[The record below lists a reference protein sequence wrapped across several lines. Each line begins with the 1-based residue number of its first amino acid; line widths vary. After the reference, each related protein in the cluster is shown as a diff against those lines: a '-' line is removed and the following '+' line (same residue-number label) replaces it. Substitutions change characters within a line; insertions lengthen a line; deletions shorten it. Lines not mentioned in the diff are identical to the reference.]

1 MSESYLP
8 DEQLSP
14 TKRALLELKSLRAR
28 LNTLERARTEPIAI
42 VGAGCRFPGGAND
55 PDTFWQNLKNGVHA
69 ITDIPPDRWD
79 VDAYYDP
86 DPHAP
91 GKMYTRRG
99 GFLPDVDQFDAP
111 FFGITPREAK
121 GLDPQQRLLLEVS
134 WEALERSGIKPDGLE
149 GSQTGVYFGV
159 MLYDYGQ
166 RYLHQQDGTAV
177 DAYYASG
184 TDTSFA
190 AGRVSYI
197 LGLQG
202 PSLTLNTVCSSSL
215 VAVHLACQ
223 SLRAGETDLALAGGV
238 NVITSPEMHISLSRM
253 GALSPDGVSK
263 TFDAAANGYV
273 RSEGCGIVVLKRL
286 SDALADGDPILAL
299 IRGTAVNHDG
309 PSGGLTVPNGPAQ
322 QALIR
327 RALQNAGVASHQI
340 SYVEAHGTGTPL
352 GDPIEVKALDAVLNE
367 GRSPNKPLLIGSV
380 KTNIG
385 HLESAA
391 GVAGLMKVALALHHQ
406 AIPPHLHLQH
416 VNQAI
421 GLEEMP
427 VTIPTALTPWPVGEK
442 PRLAGVSSFG
452 LSGINAHVILEEAPQ
467 PVVTETQATRPYH
480 LLTLSA
486 KSEAALQAQATQ
498 FAQYLA
504 AHPDVP
510 LADVCHTLHQAR
522 AHFNHRLSLAAASP
536 AEAAAKLR
544 ELNEGKVG
552 EGVFR
557 GQADGERGAIAFL
570 FPGQGG
576 QYVGMAQELYET
588 HTGFR
593 QTVDECTE
601 LVRPYLARP
610 LLSVIYP
617 QPGEPSPLD
626 EMVYAQPAMFTIE
639 YALAKLWQSWG
650 VQPDLLLGHSLG
662 EYAAA
667 CLAGVLSL
675 ADGLKLVAERGRLMQ
690 YETEPGW
697 MVVVFADEE
706 QVQEALAPYSQE
718 VGIAAVN
725 GPRNVTI
732 SGRATAVHAV
742 MTTLAAQGIQTRRLN
757 IPHASHSP
765 LMEPILGAYAQ
776 IVAGTSLA
784 RPSLPVVSN
793 GNGQIA
799 GAEMAQPDYWVAHMR
814 QPVRFADGIH
824 CLQQQGATI
833 YIEMGPKPTLLGMGQ
848 RIAGEGAW
856 LPSLHPKRGDW
867 QQMLESVGA
876 LITLGV
882 EVDRASLDQGYGRR
896 RMVLPTYPFQ
906 RQRYWL
912 PVKPGVRATHKAQP
926 EPPEP
931 DWLYEL
937 RWQEQP
943 PADEP
948 TEPMGHDRWLIF
960 ADQGGVGQALA
971 GRLAAAGDTATLV
984 WAGETWACTAVD
996 QYHLDPTRPDHY
1008 ARLLQ
1013 ECDEVRDWQGI
1024 IHLWSLDTETALTLD
1039 QLHQAQVRGCGSVL
1053 HLVQAMAQCQGD
1065 GRGRL
1070 WLVTRGV
1077 QSTGKE
1083 AARIQMEQSPLWG
1096 FGRVIALEQPD
1107 LWGGLIDLPPLSDT
1121 TNDLAEQIGQLLA
1134 QIRCP
1139 DAENQV
1145 AFRENSRF
1153 VPRLAR
1159 SAPDHNHKP
1168 VTIQADGTYLVTGG
1182 LGNLG
1187 LAVARWLAGQ
1197 GAGRL
1202 ILTSRTGVSAAD
1214 DARTQQMETIQTLE
1228 AQGVQVQVARAD
1240 VADWSQMAA
1249 LFAELENGPPLRGII
1264 HAAGVV
1270 TAHTITEMPTA
1281 ALYAA
1286 LQAKVTGTWVL
1297 HQLCQTTNAPLDFF
1311 VLFSSGA
1318 SVWGSQGMAHYAAAN
1333 HFLDAMAHYRR
1344 ALGLPALSVNW
1355 GWWDGHG
1362 MVSADL
1368 AQFFAQIG
1376 LAGMAA
1382 PAALDTLRYLLETD
1396 AVQQTVAAIEWSR
1409 FKPIYEIRGKQP
1421 LLEQIAIALPA
1432 QNGTVDKAANGL
1444 VAQIK
1449 AAASGDQWELL
1460 LGHVRQ
1466 QVTAVI
1472 GADSSESLDTE
1483 QGFFAMGMDS
1493 IMTVELRNRL
1503 EASLT
1508 CSLPPTVAFEY
1519 PTIHDLAAFLA
1530 RDILRISA
1538 NGNGKVD
1545 RLPPAEMEATTGAN
1559 EHASS
1564 SWDGLSEEELL
1575 SLVDSEL
1582 LTISELV

>member
-1 MSESYLP
+1 MSENHLP

-28 LNTLERARTEPIAI
+28 LNALERARTEPIAI
-42 VGAGCRFPGGAND
+42 VGVGCRFPGGAND

-69 ITDIPPDRWD
+69 ITEIPPDRWD
-79 VDAYYDP
+79 VAAYYDP

-91 GKMYTRRG
+91 GKMVTRRG
-99 GFLPDVDQFDAP
+99 GFLRDVDQFDAH

-134 WEALERSGIKPDGLE
+134 WEALERAGIKPDGLE

-253 GALSPDGVSK
+253 GALSPDGVSR

-286 SDALADGDPILAL
+286 SDALAAGDPILAL

-327 RALQNAGVASHQI
+327 RALQNAGVAPHQI

-352 GDPIEVKALDAVLNE
+352 GDPIEVKALDAVLSA
-367 GRSPNKPLLIGSV
+367 GRSPAKPLMIGSV

-391 GVAGLMKVALALHHQ
+391 GVAGLIKVALALHHQ

-427 VTIPTALTPWPVGEK
+427 ITIPTALTPWPIGET
-442 PRLAGVSSFG
+442 PRLAGISSFG
-452 LSGINAHVILEEAPQ
+452 LSGINAHVILEEAP
-467 PVVTETQATRPYH
+467 PPRDGETQATRPCH
-480 LLTLSA
+480 LLTLST
-486 KSEAALQAQATQ
+486 KSEPALQAQAAQ

-504 AHPDVP
+504 DHAHVP
-510 LADVCHTLHQAR
+510 MADVCYTAHQAR
-522 AHFNHRLSLAAASP
+522 AHFNHRLSLAAGTP
-536 AEAAAKLR
+536 AEAAAKLQ
-544 ELNEGKVG
+544 EACQGKIG
-552 EGVFR
+552 EGVSW
-557 GQADGERGAIAFL
+557 GQIDEERGAVAFL

-576 QYVGMAQELYET
+576 QYVGMGRELYET

-593 QTVDECTE
+593 QTIDECAE

-617 QPGEPSPLD
+617 QPGAPSPLD

-650 VQPDLLLGHSLG
+650 VQPDFLLGHSLG

-667 CLAGVLSL
+667 CLAGVFSL
-675 ADGLKLVAERGRLMQ
+675 ADGLRLVAERGRLMQ

-697 MVVVFADEE
+697 MVVVFADEA
-706 QVQEALAPYSQE
+706 QVAKALAPYSHE

-725 GPRNVTI
+725 GPRNITI
-732 SGRATAVHAV
+732 SGRATAVQAV
-742 MTTLAAQGIQTRRLN
+742 MTALEAQGIQTRRLN

-765 LMEPILGAYAQ
+765 LMAPILGTYGQ
-776 IVAGTSLA
+776 IVAETARA

-793 GNGQIA
+793 VTGQIA
-799 GAEMAQPDYWVAHMR
+799 GDEMARSDYWAAHMR
-814 QPVRFADGIH
+814 QPVRFADGIA
-824 CLQQQGATI
+824 CLRQHGATV

-848 RIAGEGAW
+848 RMAGEGVW
-856 LPSLHPKRGDW
+856 LPSLRPKRGDW

-876 LITLGV
+876 LITLGL
-882 EVDRASLDQGYGRR
+882 EVDRDSLDRGYAERR
-896 RMVLPTYPFQ
+896 IALPTYPFQ

-912 PVKPGVRATHKAQP
+912 PVTPGALPTLKTSP

-937 RWQEQP
+937 QWQEKL
-943 PADEP
+943 PAPEP
-948 TEPMGHDRWLIF
+948 TETTGHGRWLIF
-960 ADQGGVGQALA
+960 ADQSGVGQALA
-971 GRLAAAGDTATLV
+971 GRLAAVGDTVTLV
-984 WAGETWACTAVD
+984 WAGESWACTAVD
-996 QYHLDPTRPDHY
+996 QYQLNPTQPEQY
-1008 ARLLQ
+1008 TRLWQ
-1013 ECDEVRDWQGI
+1013 ECVREAPVQGV
-1024 IHLWSLDTETALTLD
+1024 IHLWSLDAETATTVD
-1039 QLHQAQVRGCGSVL
+1039 QLSQAQERGCGSVL
-1053 HLVQAMAQCQGD
+1053 LLVQVMAQEQAAS
-1065 GRGRL
+1065 RGRL
-1070 WLVTRGV
+1070 WLVTRGA
-1077 QSTGKE
+1077 QPAGKE
-1083 AARIQMEQSPLWG
+1083 PTPVQVEQSPLWG

-1107 LWGGLIDLPPLSDT
+1107 LWGGLVDLPPLAEAA
-1121 TNDLAEQIGQLLA
+1121 NDLARQVDQLYT

-1139 DAENQV
+1139 DAETQV
-1145 AFRENSRF
+1145 AFRGNSRF
-1153 VPRLAR
+1153 VPRLVR
-1159 SAPDHNHKP
+1159 RTPTHNHKP
-1168 VTIQADGTYLVTGG
+1168 FNIQTDGVYLITGG

-1197 GAGRL
+1197 GARRL
-1202 ILTSRTGVSAAD
+1202 ILTGRTGLSAAD
-1214 DARTQQMETIQTLE
+1214 EVRTQQMETIQALE

-1240 VADWSQMAA
+1240 VADWPQMAT
-1249 LFAELENGPPLRGII
+1249 LFAELESEPPLRGII
-1264 HAAGVV
+1264 HAAGVM
-1270 TAHTITEMPTA
+1270 TAHTISEMPAA
-1281 ALYAA
+1281 ALHAV
-1286 LQAKVTGTWVL
+1286 LQAKVTGAWVL

-1311 VLFSSGA
+1311 AMFSSGA
-1318 SVWGSQGMAHYAAAN
+1318 SVWGSQGMAHYAAGN
-1333 HFLDAMAHYRR
+1333 HFLDAMAHYRS
-1344 ALGLPALSVNW
+1344 AQGLPALSVNW

-1362 MVSADL
+1362 MVSPDL

-1376 LAGMAA
+1376 LVGMAA
-1382 PAALDTLRYLLETD
+1382 PAALETLRYLLETD

-1409 FKPIYEIRGKQP
+1409 FKPIYEMRGKQP
-1421 LLEQIAIALPA
+1421 LLEQI
-1432 QNGTVDKAANGL
+1432 TVAASAFAPPMTKPTNGL
-1444 VAQIK
+1444 IAQIK
-1449 AAASGDQWELL
+1449 AAGPAEQWELL
-1460 LGHVRQ
+1460 LAHVRQ
-1466 QVTAVI
+1466 QVTAVV
-1472 GADSSESLDTE
+1472 GADSPELLDVE

-1503 EASLT
+1503 ETSLA

-1519 PTIHDLAAFLA
+1519 PTIHDLATYLA
-1530 RDILRISA
+1530 RDVLKTNA
-1538 NGNGKVD
+1538 NGNGKISQLPSAEVD
-1545 RLPPAEMEATTGAN
+1545 TTTRSNRHTA
-1559 EHASS
+1559 S
-1564 SWDGLSEEELL
+1564 SWDGLSTEELF